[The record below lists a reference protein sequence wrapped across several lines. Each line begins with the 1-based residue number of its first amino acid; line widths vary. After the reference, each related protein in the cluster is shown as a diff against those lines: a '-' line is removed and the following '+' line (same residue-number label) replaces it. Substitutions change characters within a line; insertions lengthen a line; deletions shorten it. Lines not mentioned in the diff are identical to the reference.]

1 MSSASM
7 LSVCIAAF
15 ISIFLLLTVLSAMMR
30 LLTFLFP
37 PIETGDT
44 AVIAAI
50 TTAYHSAYP
59 DSKVTGIKEV
69 TK

>member
-7 LSVCIAAF
+7 LSVCVAAF
-15 ISIFLLLTVLSAMMR
+15 ISIFLLLTILSVMMR
-30 LLTFLFP
+30 LLTFLLRP
-37 PIETGDT
+37 VETGDT

>member
-7 LSVCIAAF
+7 LSICIAAF

-30 LLTFLFP
+30 LLTFLFR
-37 PIETGDT
+37 PIETGDS
-44 AVIAAI
+44 AAIAAI

-59 DSKVTGIKEV
+59 DNKVTRIKEV

>member
-7 LSVCIAAF
+7 LSVCLAAF
-15 ISIFLLLTVLSAMMR
+15 ISIFLLLTILSVMMR
-30 LLTFLFP
+30 VLTFLLRP
-37 PIETGDT
+37 VETGDT
-44 AVIAAI
+44 AVIAAV

>member
-7 LSVCIAAF
+7 LSVCVAAF
-15 ISIFLLLTVLSAMMR
+15 ISIFLLLTILSVMMR
-30 LLTFLFP
+30 VLTFVLRP
-37 PIETGDT
+37 VETGDT
-44 AVIAAI
+44 AVIAAV

>member
-15 ISIFLLLTVLSAMMR
+15 ISIFLLLTVLSVMMR
-30 LLTFLFP
+30 LLTFLFR
-37 PIETGDT
+37 PIVTGDT

-50 TTAYHSAYP
+50 TTTYHSAYP